1 MNYVEE
7 AIALAETF
15 VRIGYYKRAII
26 CYQLAINYYK
36 GNDSTIK
43 LKCYK
48 RIIELQ
54 SLIESNTTKMTKIV
68 LLSDATNS
76 T

>member
-1 MNYVEE
+1 MIYVEE

-15 VRIGYYKRAII
+15 IRIGYYRRAII

-36 GNDSTIK
+36 GNDLTIK

-48 RIIELQ
+48 QINELQ
-54 SLIESNTTKMTKIV
+54 SLIESNATKLTKIV